1 MVKNQPANAADTGD
15 VGSIPGTGRS
25 PRERN
30 GNPLQ
35 YSQLENPMDRGA
47 WWAAVRRVTESDVTE
62 LACRVS
68 LEGPTRNGEQSLT
81 LGEVDLGPNAGQG

>member
-1 MVKNQPANAADTGD
+1 
-15 VGSIPGTGRS
+15 
-25 PRERN
+25 
-30 GNPLQ
+30 
-35 YSQLENPMDRGA
+35 MDRGA